1 MDPQVLLQHQQQLP
15 LQQGQPLQGQQQ
27 QHHEVIPDGDQQ
39 SRFQVSPI
47 TEERPANLAFDQK
60 GTMSTQLPG
69 ELFSRRG
76 NWENKSLHLK
86 LIYIIM
92 FSLKRGLIQV
102 KKSYSFDFVK
112 ASDRVMFWRKI
123 LLKKFHTVALLSFN
137 RKGFKG

>member
-1 MDPQVLLQHQQQLP
+1 MTFYPLQGVDPQVLLQHQQQLP

-76 NWENKSLHLK
+76 NWE
-86 LIYIIM
+86 
-92 FSLKRGLIQV
+92 KRV
-102 KKSYSFDFVK
+102 S
-112 ASDRVMFWRKI
+112 I
-123 LLKKFHTVALLSFN
+123 LN
-137 RKGFKG
+137 

>member
-76 NWENKSLHLK
+76 NWKKLLLDFSFGLWVPTTYVHHGKYQRLK
-86 LIYIIM
+86 EYQ
-92 FSLKRGLIQV
+92 F
-102 KKSYSFDFVK
+102 
-112 ASDRVMFWRKI
+112 
-123 LLKKFHTVALLSFN
+123 
-137 RKGFKG
+137 FKESPF